1 LAHLGSCI
9 TARSCSFFTFG
20 RAKASTLLFMND
32 SSTASRGSCQSQSTG
47 NPKST
52 RHEQRLPMLA
62 FVFEC
67 LKSAAQRRGLL
78 GGGYYVPKDASVVRF
93 LTSDTGH
100 AAI

>member
-1 LAHLGSCI
+1 
-9 TARSCSFFTFG
+9 
-20 RAKASTLLFMND
+20 
-32 SSTASRGSCQSQSTG
+32 
-47 NPKST
+47 
-52 RHEQRLPMLA
+52 MLA